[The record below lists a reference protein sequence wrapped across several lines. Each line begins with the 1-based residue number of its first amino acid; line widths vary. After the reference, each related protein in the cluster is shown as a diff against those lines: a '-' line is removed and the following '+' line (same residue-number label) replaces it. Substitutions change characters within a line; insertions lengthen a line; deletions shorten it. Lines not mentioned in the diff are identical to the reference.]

1 MCKIFRLFFCVSMLC
16 LIYNTAL
23 FASGAKEMFLKYG
36 QTKNVTRNFTGD
48 RNLVPD
54 FGNNPQG
61 FGVEFKVEKR
71 VGSMWQTVSP
81 GHTFHNK
88 DRVRFKFRP
97 NGSSYFTLINNGN
110 VIWPAVGKGRNL
122 VPDTE
127 FQHTGDKEI
136 TIGPFRVVP
145 PAGKEHNV
153 LIISPV
159 PFSQQ
164 IETLNTQCAAQPD
177 APQPV
182 MTLSAPAGNVEM
194 DAIANIEA
202 QLRSLKNAV
211 RNLVL
216 ETENNVNYVVSND
229 PDPVKPLRH
238 EFYLEHK

>member
-145 PAGKEHNV
+145 
-153 LIISPV
+153 
-159 PFSQQ
+159 
-164 IETLNTQCAAQPD
+164 
-177 APQPV
+177 QPV